1 MRADPLREDYLK
13 FFETQYDAVNYN
25 GRSLASRVL
34 QHGHSLVEKGFGP
47 EAYFD
52 TVLEVGAGH
61 GEHIDSVRH
70 QYRRWIMTDINAD
83 ELRRRWDTPEAR
95 ARGIEV
101 GAADAKNLAGYEDNS
116 ADRLLASHVLE
127 HLPDPCSVLREW
139 SRVVKPGGT
148 ISLVQPCDPGFAW
161 RFGRSFGPRR
171 DNHSAGNVDYDYWMA
186 KEHVNSVQN
195 LWTFM
200 DYYFPNRKER
210 WFPFGFKSYDLN
222 LLFVVHLTNGKS

>member
-34 QHGHSLVEKGFGP
+34 QQGHSLVEKRFGP

-101 GAADAKNLAGYEDNS
+101 GAADAKSLAGYEDNS
-116 ADRLLASHVLE
+116 ADRLPGAALRSRLCLAVR
-127 HLPDPCSVLREW
+127 PQFR
-139 SRVVKPGGT
+139 
-148 ISLVQPCDPGFAW
+148 A
-161 RFGRSFGPRR
+161 
-171 DNHSAGNVDYDYWMA
+171 AA
-186 KEHVNSVQN
+186 
-195 LWTFM
+195 
-200 DYYFPNRKER
+200 
-210 WFPFGFKSYDLN
+210 
-222 LLFVVHLTNGKS
+222 